1 MNSLKIENFKAH
13 KNLLIEPKN
22 RNLLLYGDN
31 GAGKSSIYDAIKI
44 CFFKHKIEP
53 TKTDEQTI
61 QEFEEIKKTF
71 WFKYNNKITKQPFT
85 IKINGVD
92 YTKFD
97 SSSYCVHM
105 LNIENLCK
113 NEYIRLD
120 VLLKRNY
127 IFDNISEF
135 LKNNYKEIQ
144 KNINTEV
151 EKYFK
156 ESFQIDID
164 AEDEYKI
171 RMKDDKRGID
181 FIKENLSLYFNE
193 AKINLVYLLLFFEC
207 VKLYPKKE
215 KNILVL
221 DDFITSLDIANRTS
235 IIKYIFDNFRNFQIL
250 IFTHNVYFYNLIT
263 YMINEYYKSDKKLN
277 NSKWSFTNL
286 YEIENDHFIYEKGS
300 NSFEELKKEYDAGK
314 FVPDEFGNKLRQ
326 KFEILLHEISKNLIV
341 GSVEENK
348 NIISNIEDGKI
359 IVLYEKIIDEIKKLI
374 NDKKLIDIPK
384 SNLESIINNSTLD
397 GFKDIQKIVKELKLY
412 QKIILHP
419 MSHGM
424 EGQSPY
430 TMNEI
435 RHSMDLLG
443 KLDKEMKKFIDK
455 KIDGA

>member
-71 WFKYNNKITKQPFT
+71 WIQYNNKLTKKAFT
-85 IKINGVD
+85 ININGKD
-92 YTKFD
+92 YDQFD
-97 SSSYCVHM
+97 SSLYSVHM

-120 VLLKRNY
+120 VLLKKNF
-127 IFDNISEF
+127 IFDDILGF
-135 LKNNYKEIQ
+135 LKNNYNKIQ
-144 KNINTEV
+144 ENINIILE
-151 EKYFK
+151 EYFK

-171 RMKDDKRGID
+171 RIKDDKRGID

-207 VKLYPKKE
+207 VKLYPKKQ
-215 KNILVL
+215 KNIFVL

-235 IIKYIFDNFRNFQIL
+235 IIRYIFDSFSMFQIL